1 MSTLEG
7 IRPRAL
13 SHKNS
18 SFLSKFLNSSA
29 IKSVAEMQSASFVGE
44 RRSYAMSTLLKL
56 VREEEG
62 QSLVEY
68 GLILGLVSVAL
79 IAVLGTMRA
88 ELSKIFESV
97 AKSLKTASASVKTT
111 K

>member
-1 MSTLEG
+1 
-7 IRPRAL
+7 
-13 SHKNS
+13 
-18 SFLSKFLNSSA
+18 
-29 IKSVAEMQSASFVGE
+29 
-44 RRSYAMSTLLKL
+44 MSTLLKL